1 MNFKKILPFLFAS
14 ALLFNVACSD
24 DDFVEV
30 TKAEAYENG
39 ILIANEGGYSTPTSE
54 VSFVSSD
61 LGIFDNKIYG
71 KNNNSEVL
79 GNVLQSIG
87 FNGENAYLV
96 SNVPN
101 KIDIVNRYNF
111 KKQGTVTANLN
122 SPRYIAF
129 SGSQYFVTNNNFF
142 DVMKLNI
149 YNTANNSFVTSISFP
164 RAAEKVVE
172 AGGRIVVQTDGV
184 TYQTAPPYGEL
195 ATGYSLT
202 IVNPSTNT
210 VASTI
215 TLPSNGIIR
224 DLISYNGSA
233 YVLAS
238 GSTAS
243 YIYKINPTN
252 GTFTTTT
259 LAGLAQAQKLR
270 IDANKFYFND
280 SSNKIFSMDMNSTT
294 VPTTPIVTSPGT
306 LYGFNVI
313 DGRIFASDASFTGD
327 SKVYIYNANNGSQL
341 KTLNTGIGTNGFYK
355 N

>member
-224 DLISYNGSA
+224 DLISYNEVHM
-233 YVLAS
+233 YLLQEVQLL
-238 GSTAS
+238 

-280 SSNKIFSMDMNSTT
+280 SSNKIFSMDINSTT

-313 DGRIFASDASFTGD
+313 DGRIFRF
-327 SKVYIYNANNGSQL
+327 
-341 KTLNTGIGTNGFYK
+341 
-355 N
+355 

>member
-24 DDFVEV
+24 DDFVEAP
-30 TKAEAYENG
+30 KSEAYENG

-54 VSFVSSD
+54 VSFVSND
-61 LGIFDNKIYG
+61 LSIFENKIFG
-71 KNNNSEVL
+71 KNNNSEIL

-111 KKQGTVTANLN
+111 KKQTTVTANLDN
-122 SPRYIAF
+122 PRYIAF

-142 DVMKLNI
+142 NVMKLNV
-149 YNTANNSFVTSISFP
+149 YNTSTNAFVTSINFP

-172 AGGRIVVQTDGV
+172 ANGKIVVQTDGI
-184 TYQTAPPYGEL
+184 TYETVAPYGEL
-195 ATGYSLT
+195 ATGYSVT

-210 VASTI
+210 VSSTI

-224 DLISYNGSA
+224 DLISYNGDA

-238 GSTAS
+238 GINTS
-243 YIYKINPTN
+243 YIYKINTTA

-259 LAGLAQAQKLR
+259 LTLGKAQKLR

-280 SSNKIFSMDMNSTT
+280 NSNKIYSMDLTSTT
-294 VPTTPIVTSPGT
+294 TPTTPIVTTPGT

-313 DGRIFASDASFTGD
+313 DGKIYASDANFTGD
-327 SKVYIYNANNGSQL
+327 SKVNIYSAATGGAPL
-341 KTLNTGIGTNGFYK
+341 KTLTTGIGTNGFYK

>member
-24 DDFVEV
+24 DDFVEAP
-30 TKAEAYENG
+30 KSEAYENG
-39 ILIANEGGYSTPTSE
+39 ILIANEGGFSTPTSE
-54 VSFVSSD
+54 VSFVSND
-61 LGIFDNKIYG
+61 LTIFENKIYG
-71 KNNNSEVL
+71 KNNNNDIL

-111 KKQGTVTANLN
+111 KKQTTVTANLDN
-122 SPRYIAF
+122 PRYIAF

-142 DVMKLNI
+142 NVMKLNV
-149 YNTANNSFVTSISFP
+149 YNTSNNSFVTSINFP
-164 RAAEKVVE
+164 RSAEKVVE
-172 AGGRIVVQTDGV
+172 ANGKIVVQTDGV
-184 TYQTAPPYGEL
+184 TYQTVAPYGEL
-195 ATGYSLT
+195 PTGYSLT
-202 IVNPSTNT
+202 IVNPSTNA
-210 VASTI
+210 VATTL

-224 DLISYNGSA
+224 DLISYNGDA

-238 GSTAS
+238 SNTAS
-243 YIYKINPTN
+243 YIYKVNTTA

-259 LAGLAQAQKLR
+259 LTLGQAQKLR
-270 IDANKFYFND
+270 IEANRFYFND
-280 SSNKIFSMDMNSTT
+280 SNNKIYAMDLTSTT
-294 VPTTPIVTSPGT
+294 TPTTPIVTTTGN

-313 DGRIFASDASFTGD
+313 DGKIYTSDASFTGD
-327 SKVYIYNANNGSQL
+327 SKVNIYNTSGTLL
-341 KTLNTGIGTNGFYK
+341 KTLTTGIATNGFYK